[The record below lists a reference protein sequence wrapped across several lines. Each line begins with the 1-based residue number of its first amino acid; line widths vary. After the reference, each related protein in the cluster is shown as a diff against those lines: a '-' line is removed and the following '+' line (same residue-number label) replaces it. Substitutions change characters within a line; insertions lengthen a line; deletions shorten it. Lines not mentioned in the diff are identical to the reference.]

1 MHRDAPAMSAGSG
14 RAGGALARLP
24 VVATALAV
32 TLMLALLALPV
43 VALLLRVSPGAV
55 LARLGERD
63 VRESLALSLATS
75 ATATALVALLG
86 TPLAWVLATR
96 RLPAQRVIDALV
108 LLPMVLPPTVAGFAL
123 LLAFGRAGLA
133 GRALSVFGLSL
144 PFTTAAV
151 VIAQVFMA
159 APFFIASAR
168 AGFAAVDVRYREAAA
183 TLRAG
188 EWHTFVRV
196 ALPLSRRALVAGL
209 AMSGARALGEFGATI
224 VFAGNLP
231 GVTRT
236 MPLAVYVAM
245 ESDLDAAVALSLVL
259 LVMAFVLLLGL
270 RMAPAD
276 AFGSRRDA

>member
-1 MHRDAPAMSAGSG
+1 MRNRAAAPWP
-14 RAGGALARLP
+14 ALA
-24 VVATALAV
+24 TAAAI
-32 TLMLALLALPV
+32 TLLLALLALPV
-43 VALLLRVSPGAV
+43 LALLLRVPAASV
-55 LARLGERD
+55 LSRLAQRD
-63 VRESLALSLATS
+63 VLESLTLSLCTS
-75 ATATALVALLG
+75 AIATAIIALLG

-96 RLPAQRVIDALV
+96 RLPAQRMVDALV
-108 LLPMVLPPTVAGFAL
+108 QLPMVLPPTVAGFAL

-133 GRALSVFGLSL
+133 GGALSAFGIRL

-151 VIAQVFMA
+151 IIAQVFMA
-159 APFFIASAR
+159 APFFVASMR

-183 TLRAG
+183 TLRAN
-188 EWHTFVRV
+188 EWHTFARV
-196 ALPLSRRALVAGL
+196 ALPLSRRAFLAGL

-245 ESDLDAAVALSLVL
+245 ESDLDAAVAISLVL
-259 LVMAFVLLLGL
+259 LAIAFVLLLAL

-276 AFGSRRDA
+276 PFGGRRDA